1 MTNKGQDSGIDT
13 STHEAWDKLQKK
25 LASEPV
31 NAKWETWE
39 ASKQE
44 LRLPAI
50 HPQSSAAAPAVSTTH
65 TSAAQMKESTP
76 LSVDTH
82 RRRGGRRW
90 KWTSAAV
97 AAVIVG
103 TVLVTPMGNNALAAL
118 LNQFKVQ
125 EIATVDGES
134 IENMLNQ
141 LVPGE
146 SASRE
151 NVFGQFSTESGSV
164 EGQFTRE
171 EAISRLGVPLLP
183 ANLLGTEEEVY
194 VTPSHKIMMKLN
206 VNELNQAMQRV
217 GATKL
222 LPESMDGKEV
232 ELNIHEGIMYDMST
246 NDQNWAS
253 LRQMQSPEFLIDPSV
268 DVTEAV
274 EAVLQLPILPSDL
287 KEQLQQSGI
296 LTGSI
301 PMPYV
306 VDEASDIQETMIAGT
321 KVLIEQRQYNQLTDH
336 IAVWVKD
343 GQLFHFQGGSAYEE
357 EAEFMNKLKE
367 LVEA

>member
-1 MTNKGQDSGIDT
+1 MTTKRQDSIIDT
-13 STHEAWDKLQKK
+13 STQEAWDNLQKK

-31 NAKWETWE
+31 NAKWENWGAIEQEVDLTPPDRMSLTAATVPTAH
-39 ASKQE
+39 ASAE
-44 LRLPAI
+44 
-50 HPQSSAAAPAVSTTH
+50 
-65 TSAAQMKESTP
+65 QMKENAP
-76 LSVDTH
+76 LSVDT
-82 RRRGGRRW
+82 RRRWGGRRW
-90 KWTSAAV
+90 KWTTAAV

-103 TVLVTPMGNNALAAL
+103 TVLVTPMGNNALAAI

-151 NVFGQFSTESGSV
+151 NVFGQFSTESGSI

-171 EAISRLGVPLLP
+171 QATSRLEVHLLP
-183 ANLLGTEEEVY
+183 AKLIGNEKDVY
-194 VTPSHKIMMKLN
+194 ITPSHKIMMKLN
-206 VNELNQAMQRV
+206 VDELNHAMQRV

-232 ELNIHEGIMYDMST
+232 VLNVHEGITYDMST
-246 NDQNWAS
+246 DDQHWAS

-268 DVTEAV
+268 DMTEAV
-274 EAVLQLPILPSDL
+274 EAVLQLPILPSNL

-306 VDEASDIQETMIAGT
+306 VDQASDIQETTIAGT
-321 KVLIEQRQYNQLTDH
+321 KVLIEQRQYNQLTDR

>member
-1 MTNKGQDSGIDT
+1 MTTKRQNSEVDT
-13 STHEAWDKLQKK
+13 STHEAWDNLQKK
-25 LASEPV
+25 LANEPV
-31 NAKWETWE
+31 NDKWENWGAIEQKVDLTPPD
-39 ASKQE
+39 
-44 LRLPAI
+44 RLSSTAADPAA
-50 HPQSSAAAPAVSTTH
+50 HAPAE
-65 TSAAQMKESTP
+65 QMKESTP
-76 LSVDTH
+76 LFVDTR

-90 KWTSAAV
+90 KWTTAAV

-103 TVLVTPMGNNALAAL
+103 TVLVTPMGNNALAAI

-151 NVFGQFSTESGSV
+151 NVFGQFSTESGSI

-171 EAISRLGVPLLP
+171 QATARLGVHLLP
-183 ANLLGTEEEVY
+183 AKLLGTEEDVY

-206 VNELNQAMQRV
+206 VNELNHAMQRV

-232 ELNIHEGIMYDMST
+232 VLNIHEGIMYDMST
-246 NDQNWAS
+246 DDQHWAS

-268 DVTEAV
+268 DMTEAV

-306 VDEASDIQETMIAGT
+306 VDQASDIQETMIAGT

-336 IAVWVKD
+336 IAVWVKN